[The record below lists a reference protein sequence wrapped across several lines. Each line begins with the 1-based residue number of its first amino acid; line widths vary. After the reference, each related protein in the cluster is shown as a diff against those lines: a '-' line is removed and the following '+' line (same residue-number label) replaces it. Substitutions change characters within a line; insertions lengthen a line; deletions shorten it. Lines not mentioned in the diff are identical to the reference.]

1 MLIDLRKEPAAADV
15 PSDVCVVGAGA
26 AGITLARK
34 LVQRGYSVC
43 LLESGGL
50 DYEEATQE
58 LYRGAN
64 IGMPYYELDQSRL
77 RFFGGTVAIW
87 GGRCAL
93 MDPIDFVKR
102 PWVPYSG
109 WPIGRAELDPY
120 YGEAHRLF
128 EIGNFNYEHEIWRE
142 LGLDDPGFETGQL
155 DAKLWRFDEISERFT
170 ASRAGDMFAAPKL
183 RVLLHANV
191 VKVQA
196 AANAASIEHVEVRPL
211 GGQPRTV
218 RASHYVLA
226 CGAIENARL
235 LLASNDIEPQGIG
248 NRYDQVGRCFMEH
261 PAGRIARIETDKA
274 YDIWALFQK
283 RFMPSGPPLAPA
295 LRLGD
300 EAQREHRALNSI
312 VTFKLQRD
320 PSRGVA
326 LGNKIYH
333 RMVHSVAPT
342 RRGRKL
348 DQLYR
353 GVRAWIHREV
363 RNTVERARARVGLA
377 NLYVITRGEQAPNP
391 QSRVVLSAERD
402 ALGQPRAD
410 LDWRMTDIDKHT
422 AKVMVQVIDA
432 EFRRLGLG
440 SATRSDWL
448 DDPSPQWPIDLTVGN
463 HPLANYHQMG
473 GTRMSSDP
481 AQGVVDANC
490 RVHGYANLSIAGSS
504 VFTTS
509 GWANPT
515 LTIAALALRLA
526 DDLSDRLVR

>member
-1 MLIDLRKEPAAADV
+1 MLIDLREEPGAADV

-26 AGITLARK
+26 AGITLARR
-34 LVQRGYSVC
+34 LAQRGYSVC

-50 DYEEATQE
+50 DYEQATQD

-93 MDPIDFVKR
+93 LDPIDFVKR
-102 PWVPYSG
+102 EWVPHSG
-109 WPIGRAELDPY
+109 WPIGRAQLDPY
-120 YGEAHRLF
+120 YRDAHSLF
-128 EIGNFNYEHEIWRE
+128 EIGNFNYEHEVWRE
-142 LGLDDPGFETGQL
+142 LGLTDPGFDPGQL
-155 DAKLWRFDEISERFT
+155 DAKLWRFDEVSERFT
-170 ASRAGDMFAAPKL
+170 ASRARDMFEQPNL

-196 AANAASIEHVEVRPL
+196 AENASSIDHVEVQPI
-211 GGQPRTV
+211 GGEAGKV
-218 RASHYVLA
+218 RATHYVLA
-226 CGAIENARL
+226 CGAIENSRL
-235 LLASNDIEPQGIG
+235 LLASNDVEPQGIG
-248 NRYDQVGRCFMEH
+248 NRHDQVGRCFMEH
-261 PAGRIARIETDKA
+261 PAGRIARIETSQP
-274 YDIWALFQK
+274 YEIWALFQK
-283 RFMPSGPPLAPA
+283 RFMPAGPPLAPA

-300 EAQREHRALNSI
+300 DAQRKHQALNSI

-353 GVRAWIHREV
+353 GVRAWIHREI
-363 RNTVERARARVGLA
+363 RNSIERARARAGLTS
-377 NLYVITRGEQAPNP
+377 LYVITRGEQAPNP
-391 QSRVVLSAERD
+391 DSRVVLSAERD
-402 ALGQPRAD
+402 ALDQPRAD
-410 LDWRMTDIDKHT
+410 LYWQMTDIDKHT
-422 AKVMVQVIDA
+422 AKVMAQVIDR
-432 EFRRLGLG
+432 ELRRLGLG
-440 SATRSDWL
+440 SAVPSDWL

-481 AQGVVDANC
+481 TQGVVDADC
-490 RVHGYANLSIAGSS
+490 RVHGYANLYVAGSS
-504 VFTTS
+504 TFTTS

-526 DDLSDRLVR
+526 DHLDSRLVS